1 MSDHPDIYADG
12 FSITAGP
19 FGVTVTLALSQPTGE
34 PGPHEDPSATIA
46 RLRFSRELA
55 QKLAEGLA
63 QMLAASTQGG
73 APSSSISALAA
84 RDGWRIR
91 SPVADWSRAGIEPA
105 GGQIPG
111 RLRRLSR

>member
-34 PGPHEDPSATIA
+34 PGPHEDPSAVIA

-73 APSSSISALAA
+73 GPSSSI
-84 RDGWRIR
+84 RH
-91 SPVADWSRAGIEPA
+91 
-105 GGQIPG
+105 
-111 RLRRLSR
+111 